1 MTTTTAAVEV
11 AVGVVLGQ
19 VGHVSRVTE
28 AAEKRE
34 GLASGK
40 ERERERER
48 RAHKPKQSRHNSQ
61 KKAIVVG
68 KKGKERE
75 LESVF
80 VGQNCLK
87 GSLHGKSLF

>member
-48 RAHKPKQSRHNSQ
+48 RAHKPKQS
-61 KKAIVVG
+61 
-68 KKGKERE
+68 
-75 LESVF
+75 
-80 VGQNCLK
+80 
-87 GSLHGKSLF
+87 